1 MILIALAVF
10 VVTTATAV
18 AQQNRGALEV
28 NVKNIQIDG
37 KRAMLPRKRF
47 YLFPG
52 GLKDNAALLERIRG
66 AEITS
71 RNCYYKG
78 MQASNQYIC
87 WLQNEN
93 CESPYCR
100 TVEARYL
107 DPADKQSVPEFLTSY
122 KKGLTLFKNNT
133 DIARQW
139 IITNMPDNLVN
150 GYYLQ
155 QQKLLGG
162 VLGGILPMQSSMT
175 DTGSYRVYFID
186 NPAAVPPASKTKYLI
201 SNILPIEIGDKSYV
215 WTCEK
220 DIEAGKRVTLD
231 VSKAGKNCEVTV
243 RNLRVCETLPCEQ
256 K

>member
-1 MILIALAVF
+1 MLLATLAVF
-10 VVTTATAV
+10 AIAAATAI

-52 GLKDNAALLERIRG
+52 GLKDNAALLERIRS

-78 MQASNQYIC
+78 LQASDQYIC
-87 WLQNEN
+87 WLQTEN

-100 TVEARYL
+100 TVESRYL
-107 DPADKQSVPEFLTSY
+107 DPTDKQFVPEFLTSY

-139 IITNMPDNLVN
+139 ILTNMPDNLVN
-150 GYYLQ
+150 GYYRQ
-155 QQKLLGG
+155 QQKVLAAMLGG
-162 VLGGILPMQSSMT
+162 LAPMQSSMT
-175 DTGSYRVYFID
+175 DIGSYRVYFID
-186 NPAAVPPASKTKYLI
+186 IPVTGTPAAKTKYLI
-201 SNILPIEIGDKSYV
+201 SNILPIEIGGKSYV